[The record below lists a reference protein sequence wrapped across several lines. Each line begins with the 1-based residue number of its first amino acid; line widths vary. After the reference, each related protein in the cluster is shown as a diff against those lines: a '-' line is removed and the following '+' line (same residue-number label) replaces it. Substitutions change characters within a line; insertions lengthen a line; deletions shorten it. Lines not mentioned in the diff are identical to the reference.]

1 MISTKIVAPLLTI
14 AFMFCVAL
22 YAWAD
27 VISGN
32 VYGPGGELLKSA
44 TCNVFLDGSEVTT
57 FTTDASGY
65 YSVFL
70 KPGRYKVRPKGNDA
84 LEGDLESYPQPVR
97 QDIRLRQR

>member
-1 MISTKIVAPLLTI
+1 MISTKIVNPLLTI
-14 AFMFCVAL
+14 VFVFCLAL
-22 YAWAD
+22 CAWAD

-44 TCNVFLDGSEVTT
+44 SFSVFLDGSAVTT

-70 KPGRYKVRPKGNDA
+70 KPGRYKVRPKDNAA

-97 QDIRLRQR
+97 QDIRLRQK